1 MPVGL
6 TCEQEHEVGDV
17 TSGELHSFKKLLE
30 VHCRGATAAT
40 GKGTRKRVHDKPTI
54 REASSALPKSTNSL
68 LLYSR
73 TPGRL
78 GAPSSGFKFGRLWYV
93 LNVDLLEGCVKLQ
106 DVLPGHCVP
115 TGTGTVQTS
124 WKLFVDTLATHLYVH
139 CLHACA
145 AVHSEG
151 ELRTHA

>member
-1 MPVGL
+1 MPVEL

-115 TGTGTVQTS
+115 GTVQTS
-124 WKLFVDTLATHLYVH
+124 WKQFVDTLATP
-139 CLHACA
+139 HACA